1 MENMKLIIINLKV
14 KERTNNIN
22 LTLYKKIYSTPNGI
36 VNYWVSDNESE
47 YRLEVIIDETDISI
61 QPSKITK
68 DMSILTSEIEIADQ
82 MMSELYKSRI
92 LQL

>member
-1 MENMKLIIINLKV
+1 MKLVNINLKV
-14 KERTNNIN
+14 KEKDNNIN

-36 VNYWVSDNESE
+36 INYWVSNNESE
-47 YRLEVIIDETDISI
+47 YRLEVIIDEADITV
-61 QPSKITK
+61 QPSKISK
-68 DMSILTSEIEIADQ
+68 DMRIMTSEIEIADQ

>member
-1 MENMKLIIINLKV
+1 MKLVNINLKV
-14 KERTNNIN
+14 KEKDNNLN